1 MRIFA
6 ANSRTAVLLVAAAA
20 VLPRLVV
27 LLAERSSILTAYT
40 EKSDDFARTFV
51 ASGTYGFLPGHP
63 SALTQPLYGFFLIP
77 VYWIF
82 GRSWESVGIAQIVV
96 ATLTA
101 LAILAIG
108 RRVAPRLAVLAAV
121 VATLNPYLIWHD
133 VHVNR
138 EILDQLVLALIV
150 LTALIALERRTVRWV
165 VLAGA
170 LCGVAILGN
179 PRLLFVPV
187 LVGVFL
193 AVLRVGRP
201 WVTLALVVVA
211 AGVVVAPWVIRN
223 KADVGCF
230 AVTTDGRA
238 LWKANNSL
246 TYTTLA
252 HGKWIDDVPQP
263 RSFPPSPESAAIRFE
278 QTGIYPPI
286 DECAQMSRFEHLA
299 LTWMAD
305 HPGGKAKLA
314 VQATGL
320 LWDPRSHETQ
330 GRSGKG
336 TWRDT
341 ARSVVEP
348 LWAIPV
354 DLLALVGLF
363 FAPRV
368 FAWLAALLLLY
379 DTADAWVFAG
389 TTRYRIAFDFL
400 LVLLACAA
408 LERLVLERLASRVRY
423 RASTPS
429 AAFSAEN

>member
-1 MRIFA
+1 VRIFA
-6 ANSRTAVLLVAAAA
+6 ANSRTAVVLVAAAA

-27 LLAERSSILTAYT
+27 LLVERGSILTAYT

-51 ASGTYGFLPGHP
+51 ASGTYGFVAGHP

-77 VYWIF
+77 IYWIF
-82 GRSWESVGIAQIVV
+82 GRSWESVGLAQILV
-96 ATLTA
+96 AALTA
-101 LAILAIG
+101 LTVLAIA
-108 RRVAPRLAVLAAV
+108 RRIAPRLAVLAAV

-150 LTALIALERRTVRWV
+150 LTVLLALERRTLRWV
-165 VLAGA
+165 VLTGA
-170 LCGVAILGN
+170 LCGVAVLGN
-179 PRLLFVPV
+179 PRLLAVPL

-193 AVLRVGRP
+193 AVLKVGRP
-201 WVTLALVVVA
+201 AVTIAVVVVA
-211 AGVVVAPWVIRN
+211 AGVVVSPWVIRN
-223 KADVGCF
+223 KVSVGCF

-238 LWKANNSL
+238 LWKANNPL

-263 RSFPPSPESAAIRFE
+263 RSFPPSPEDAAVRFE
-278 QTGIYPPI
+278 QTGVYPPI
-286 DECAQMSRFEHLA
+286 DECAQMSHFQDLA
-299 LTWMAD
+299 LTWMGD
-305 HPGGKAKLA
+305 HPGAKAKLA

-341 ARSVVEP
+341 ARRVVEP
-348 LWAIPV
+348 VWAIPV
-354 DLLALVGLF
+354 YALALFGLF
-363 FAPRV
+363 LAPRA
-368 FAWLAALLLLY
+368 FAWLAGLLLLY

-389 TTRYRIAFDFL
+389 TTRYRIPFDFL
-400 LVLLACAA
+400 LALLACAA
-408 LERLVLERLASRVRY
+408 LERLASRVRY

-429 AAFSAEN
+429 AALSAEN

>member
-6 ANSRTAVLLVAAAA
+6 ANTRAAAALVAAAA

-27 LLAERSSILTAYT
+27 LLVERGSILTAYT

-51 ASGTYGFLPGHP
+51 SSGTYGFVAGHP

-77 VYWIF
+77 IYWIF

-101 LAILAIG
+101 LTVLAIG
-108 RRVAPRLAVLAAV
+108 RRVAPRLAALAAI

-138 EILDQLVLALIV
+138 EILDQLAMALIV
-150 LTALIALERRTVRWV
+150 LTTLVALERRTIRWV
-165 VLAGA
+165 ALDGA

-179 PRLLFVPV
+179 PRLLLVPV
-187 LVGVFL
+187 LIGVFL

-201 WVTLALVVVA
+201 AVTVLAVVAAAALVVS
-211 AGVVVAPWVIRN
+211 PWVIRN
-223 KADVGCF
+223 KVSVGCF

-238 LWKANNSL
+238 LWKANNPL

-263 RSFPPSPESAAIRFE
+263 KSFPPSAETAALEYES
-278 QTGIYPPI
+278 TGVYPAI
-286 DECAQMSRFEHLA
+286 DECAQMTHFENLA
-299 LTWMAD
+299 TTWMEN
-305 HPGGKAKLA
+305 HPGAKAKLA

-348 LWAIPV
+348 IWAIPV
-354 DLLALVGLF
+354 YVLALLGLF
-363 FAPRV
+363 LAPRV
-368 FAWLAALLLLY
+368 FASLAALLLLY

-400 LVLLACAA
+400 LVVLGAA
-408 LERLVLERLASRVRY
+408 ALERLASRVRY
-423 RASTPS
+423 RRSTPS
-429 AAFSAEN
+429 AAAAAEN